1 MALDKD
7 RNRILSALRDRPEGL
22 DSAALVQTLGL
33 TREVVER
40 HLTYCA
46 DYGLASWPRKK
57 DGSGLAVITDRGR
70 DYLTRQSV

>member
-1 MALDKD
+1 MALDTD
-7 RNRILSALRDRPEGL
+7 RNRILAALRDRPEGL

-33 TREVVER
+33 TRDMVEG

-46 DYGLASWPRKK
+46 DYGLASWSRKK

-70 DYLTRQSV
+70 DYLTRQDL

>member
-7 RNRILSALRDRPEGL
+7 RNRVLAALRDRPEGV
-22 DSAALVQTLGL
+22 DSAALVQALGL
-33 TREVVER
+33 PRDVIER

-46 DYGLASWPRKK
+46 DYGLTSWTRKK

-70 DYLTRQSV
+70 DYLTRQNV